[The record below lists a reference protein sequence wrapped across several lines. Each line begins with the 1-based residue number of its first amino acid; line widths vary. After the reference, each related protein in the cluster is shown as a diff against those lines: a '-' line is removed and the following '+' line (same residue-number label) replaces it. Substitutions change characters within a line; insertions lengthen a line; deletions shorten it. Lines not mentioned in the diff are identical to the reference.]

1 MMIII
6 IIYIYMILYD
16 HSPFKSFD
24 VWEICDIFMVTKN
37 TFGKKC
43 VVTSCRDV
51 TGMMM
56 LRFGESVPNGPTNYF
71 HSRLLNYTS
80 SVRLL
85 MKHMV
90 RGREFIK

>member
-1 MMIII
+1 MINDDHNH
-6 IIYIYMILYD
+6 YIYMILYD

-56 LRFGESVPNGPTNYF
+56 LRFGESVPNGPTI
-71 HSRLLNYTS
+71 LII
-80 SVRLL
+80 
-85 MKHMV
+85 
-90 RGREFIK
+90 FIPGF